1 MLNAEGSALLRV
13 LIFKMWSLN
22 EARENG
28 DCAAM
33 AATINTWM
41 PPGLKVSAADVQAAL
56 GRSPSAAITVN
67 LVLLRTKIDKTP
79 SLFSARLSGD
89 YQAIL
94 NEVIA
99 DPELR
104 HATLADVV
112 EAMALRPVSRP
123 TLTVAGSAKL
133 IGKAAL
139 G

>member
-1 MLNAEGSALLRV
+1 MNAEGIALLRL

-28 DCAAM
+28 DCAAI
-33 AATINTWM
+33 AETINTWM
-41 PPGLKVSAADVQAAL
+41 PPGMKVSAADVQTAL
-56 GRSPSAAITVN
+56 GRSPSVSVAVN

-79 SLFSARLSGD
+79 TLYSARLSGD

-94 NEVIA
+94 NEVIR

-104 HATLADVV
+104 QATLADIV
-112 EAMALRPVSRP
+112 EAMAMRPVSRP

-133 IGKAAL
+133 IGRASL

>member
-1 MLNAEGSALLRV
+1 MNADGIALLRL

-41 PPGLKVSAADVQAAL
+41 PPGMKISAADVQAAL
-56 GRSPSAAITVN
+56 GRSPSAAVAVN

-79 SLFSARLSGD
+79 ALYSARLSSD

-99 DPELR
+99 DPELKQ
-104 HATLADVV
+104 ATLADVV
-112 EAMALRPVSRP
+112 EAMAMRPVARP
-123 TLTVAGSAKL
+123 TLTVAGSAKMV
-133 IGKAAL
+133 GTAAMR
-139 G
+139 